1 MGDSLG
7 IGPVDLEESL
17 EVLVGLGLGPL
28 GGGQVDGQRLLQD
41 RQLFLGLLERQLAER
56 VLDLGV
62 LDRLVD
68 LVAVELD
75 EDVSFLDGRAQLD
88 GPFDDQGARPG
99 LGPDRDLGMLK
110 PCGQLLTDD
119 LRAFAAGAEPTR
131 PFLRGPMQNAVTT
144 GISELLESDGEELNE
159 DFAQA
164 LDEVR
169 REREAFVTGLSEF
182 LSECGTRFTL
192 PPDTGGFEEYFERN
206 APDAV
211 AALAERAGVGP
222 ECRRRGAD
230 TLLALK
236 SARMWVGAALSL
248 ACAQSVE
255 GRAPRAEEMNEVMHA
270 VTGAAAA
277 ETFVTT
283 DARALPWLGRIAIDG
298 LRTTDLK
305 GF

>member
-1 MGDSLG
+1 MIAYLATSAFGHLYRKINCTAADIGALRKAIYSRTVSIPLG
-7 IGPVDLEESL
+7 LHNLEEI
-17 EVLVGLGLGPL
+17 
-28 GGGQVDGQRLLQD
+28 
-41 RQLFLGLLERQLAER
+41 
-56 VLDLGV
+56 V
-62 LDRLVD
+62 LDRRASPQAL
-68 LVAVELD
+68 A
-75 EDVSFLDGRAQLD
+75 AQL
-88 GPFDDQGARPG
+88 R
-99 LGPDRDLGMLK
+99 LLLSISSWRVLLK

-283 DARALPWLGRIAIDG
+283 DARALPWLGRVAIDG

-305 GF
+305 GFLTETTQSHSGQSE

>member
-1 MGDSLG
+1 MIAYLATSAFGHLYRKINCTAADIGALRKAIYSRTVSIPLG
-7 IGPVDLEESL
+7 LHNLEEI
-17 EVLVGLGLGPL
+17 
-28 GGGQVDGQRLLQD
+28 
-41 RQLFLGLLERQLAER
+41 
-56 VLDLGV
+56 V
-62 LDRLVD
+62 LDRRASPQAL
-68 LVAVELD
+68 A
-75 EDVSFLDGRAQLD
+75 AQL
-88 GPFDDQGARPG
+88 R
-99 LGPDRDLGMLK
+99 LLLSISSWRVLLK

-119 LRAFAAGAEPTR
+119 LRAFAAGAAPTR

-283 DARALPWLGRIAIDG
+283 DARALSWLGRVAIDG

-305 GF
+305 GFLTETTQSHSGQSE